1 MVAFTPAGTCAAV
14 HPSVGWPS
22 LTPVHEVGPARK
34 TRVPSVI
41 TKPAMQVTPAIV
53 TVTPGW
59 TVARAADAQR
69 GPAVAPGAP
78 TSVPEATATAA
89 NAPAAARADTRIPDP
104 PRRCDRGH
112 TSPYPTR
119 LPATGDPPN

>member
-59 TVARAADAQR
+59 TVARAADAPR

-78 TSVPEATATAA
+78 PS
-89 NAPAAARADTRIPDP
+89 AARPSPQARRQAWRRRRRP
-104 PRRCDRGH
+104 PRM
-112 TSPYPTR
+112 PPQLLVPT
-119 LPATGDPPN
+119 PASRTLLAAVTGITLLH